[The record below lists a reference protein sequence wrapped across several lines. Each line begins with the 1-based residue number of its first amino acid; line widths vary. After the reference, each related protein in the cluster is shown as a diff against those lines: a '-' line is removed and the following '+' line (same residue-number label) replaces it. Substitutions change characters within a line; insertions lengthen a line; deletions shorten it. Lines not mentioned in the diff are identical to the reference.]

1 MFQEWKIQIKI
12 IKNTL
17 DDIKCYFK
25 DFITY
30 FTYIGNFICDI
41 IQFVIFPI
49 YYVIEC
55 LSIFNKLGTYKLT
68 DKFFNELLKESSQLE
83 INSFDSLLD
92 RGLPKSYKQNIK
104 KWMDNNN
111 DKIYNYNIPS
121 TPEGELRIKGE

>member
-12 IKNTL
+12 IQNSL

-30 FTYIGNFICDI
+30 FTYIGTFICDI
-41 IQFVIFPI
+41 LMFIVFPV
-49 YYVIEC
+49 YYVIES

-68 DKFFNELLKESSQLE
+68 DKFFNKLLKESSQLE
-83 INSFDSLLD
+83 IHSFDSLLD

-111 DKIYNYNIPS
+111 DKIYDYNIPS